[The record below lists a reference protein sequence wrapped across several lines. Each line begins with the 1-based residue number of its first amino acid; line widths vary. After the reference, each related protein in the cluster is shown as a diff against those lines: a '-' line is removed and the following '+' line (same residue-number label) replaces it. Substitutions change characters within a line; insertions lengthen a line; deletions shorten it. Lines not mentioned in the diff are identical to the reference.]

1 MTAKS
6 THGTFL
12 DCDQRLMGF
21 NQMQNQRLVKRFG
34 KARIGDGRGNPIG
47 PQHLGCGQNLAQ
59 SGAKR

>member
-21 NQMQNQRLVKRFG
+21 DQIQNHRLIKWFG

-47 PQHLGCGQNLAQ
+47 SQTLGCGQNLAQ
-59 SGAKR
+59 SGTKR